1 MIFPM
6 ILGYIVGAAGAYTL
20 LFRKAPV
27 IEEEFFEGKDVTGMP
42 GEVVEL
48 FPQTGTDSSEIVAE
62 RKVA

>member
-27 IEEEFFEGKDVTGMP
+27 TGMP

-48 FPQTGTDSSEIVAE
+48 FPQTGTDSSEISAE

>member
-1 MIFPM
+1 M
-6 ILGYIVGAAGAYTL
+6 GAAGAYTL

-48 FPQTGTDSSEIVAE
+48 FPQTGMDSSEIAAE